1 MAPGLVPGAAPRIVC
16 NTRPGVDWNTCGQ
29 AAIATVLAHARLGP
43 FAAGAPVTDGE
54 AIDWVRRQFPG
65 DLPLGLGTTA
75 FRLAGALRILGLAV
89 ERVHSGWF
97 DHDAPRAWERLV
109 THVSAGQ
116 PVPVCIDLGM
126 IGGQAGAGHWAIVVA
141 FEDDRVWLGNAGLAA
156 PLPRERFAELWRCRL
171 FPYGHNH
178 AAVLAWT

>member
-1 MAPGLVPGAAPRIVC
+1 MEPRPGPGSAPRVVC

-43 FAAGAPVTDGE
+43 FAAGSPVSDAA
-54 AIDWVRRQFPG
+54 AIDWVKCEFPG

-75 FRLAGALRILGLAV
+75 FRLAGALRTLGLAV

-97 DHDAPRAWERLV
+97 ERDAARALERLEG
-109 THVSAGQ
+109 HVRAGH

-126 IGGQAGAGHWAIVVA
+126 LGGPIGAGHWARVVA
-141 FEDDRVWLGNAGLAA
+141 FECDRVWLG
-156 PLPRERFAELWRCRL
+156 
-171 FPYGHNH
+171 
-178 AAVLAWT
+178 

>member
-1 MAPGLVPGAAPRIVC
+1 MEPRPGPEAAPRVVR

-29 AAIATVLAHARLGP
+29 AAIATVLAHSRLGP
-43 FAAGAPVTDGE
+43 FAAGVPVTDGE
-54 AIDWVRRQFPG
+54 AIDWVKREFPG

-75 FRLAGALRILGLAV
+75 FRLAAALRALGLGA

-97 DHDAPRAWERLV
+97 ERDAARALERLV
-109 THVSAGQ
+109 THVRARH
-116 PVPVCIDLGM
+116 PVPVCIDIGRLGGP
-126 IGGQAGAGHWAIVVA
+126 IGAGHWAVAVA
-141 FEDDRVWLGNAGLAA
+141 FEDDRIWLGNAGLEA
-156 PLPRERFAELWRCRL
+156 PLSRERFVELWRCRW